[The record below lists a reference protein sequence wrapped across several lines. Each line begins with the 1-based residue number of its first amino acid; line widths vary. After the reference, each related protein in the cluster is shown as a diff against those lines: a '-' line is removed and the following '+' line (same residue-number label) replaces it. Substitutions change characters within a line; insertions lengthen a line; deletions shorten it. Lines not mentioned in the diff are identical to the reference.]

1 MDLKTLGNVL
11 RKSSFT
17 ERKMGWDILSAISCF
32 SDNPREKLS
41 IAFVVTAE
49 VMMCI
54 PAMRKCFNQKR
65 NCSND
70 YQKKSGLIQ
79 PLNHSKKPSRLLKT
93 WKKKFS

>member
-11 RKSSFT
+11 RKPSFT

-70 YQKKSGLIQ
+70 Y
-79 PLNHSKKPSRLLKT
+79 
-93 WKKKFS
+93 KKKKKKWFNSASESFQKAITIT